1 LENVDGHPGKT
12 RSVPDHSDF
21 HAFMRDRSTKEKW
34 RGIQMA
40 KLLNKMLNLVGWETE
55 QEEEMDELHEEAK
68 EETSQ
73 APQYLQSFAK
83 KSQQNKV
90 VNIHSNSQFK
100 VVIMQPETFDDAR
113 DVCDHLKSKKP
124 VVVNLENLTKE
135 TAQRVVDFLSGSVYA
150 VDGDIQKI
158 STGIFMIA
166 PNNVEVTGDFK
177 EELKSKGAFPWV
189 K

>member
-1 LENVDGHPGKT
+1 
-12 RSVPDHSDF
+12 
-21 HAFMRDRSTKEKW
+21 
-34 RGIQMA
+34 MA

-55 QEEEMDELHEEAK
+55 EEEEVEDMYENTGEEI
-68 EETSQ
+68 SQ
-73 APQYLQSFAK
+73 TPQYLQSFTK

-113 DVCDHLKSKKP
+113 DVCDHLKNKKP
-124 VVVNLENLTKE
+124 VIVNLENLTKE
-135 TAQRVVDFLSGSVYA
+135 TAQRVVDFLSGAVYA
-150 VDGDIQKI
+150 VDGDIQKV

-166 PNNVEVTGDFK
+166 PNNVEVMGDVK
-177 EELKSKGAFPWV
+177 DELKSKGVFPWV